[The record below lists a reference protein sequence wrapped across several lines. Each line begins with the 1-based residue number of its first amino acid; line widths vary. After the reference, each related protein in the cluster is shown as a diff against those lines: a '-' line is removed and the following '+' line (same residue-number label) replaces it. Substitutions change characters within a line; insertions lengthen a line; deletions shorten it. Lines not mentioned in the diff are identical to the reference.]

1 VVEFA
6 DALSPI
12 TERALPPTVTGAATG
27 ATTWLPDA
35 TPSVPLVV
43 GALPPV
49 PAAGAG
55 AVPVDAPLEVLSPT
69 TEMAL
74 PPTVTGAAIGATA
87 WVPETAPSVPSVVGA
102 EPAVGAAEPGA
113 ESAAGAVD
121 EPVDELSP
129 STEMPFPLR
138 VNGTAMGLMACVPD
152 SSPSPPLVVAPEPAA
167 GVAADVEPVVD
178 ALDELSP
185 STEIALPLT
194 FTGTLTGAD
203 TCVPETAPFAPF
215 VVADAGAEVVLVLD
229 GAVPVAASFDSLFPA
244 TDTAFPLTV
253 IGTVTETRA
262 WVPDAVP
269 LEPLVDAAGFGAA
282 VCAGAEASLLD
293 ESPSTEMPLPEMF
306 TGSVMSSSACVPD
319 AVPSSPDVSA
329 ACAATVL
336 KRAIPPPTSTPRSAR
351 FMMRFI
357 ALLPD

>member
-1 VVEFA
+1 VAEFV

-12 TERALPPTVTGAATG
+12 TEMALPPTVTGAATG

-35 TPSVPLVV
+35 RPSVPPVL
-43 GALPPV
+43 GAVPPV
-49 PAAGAG
+49 LADGVG
-55 AVPVDAPLEVLSPT
+55 AVPVDAPPEALFPR

-74 PPTVTGAAIGATA
+74 PPTVTGAAMGATTC
-87 WVPETAPSVPSVVGA
+87 VPETAPSVPSVVGTA
-102 EPAVGAAEPGA
+102 PVAP
-113 ESAAGAVD
+113 AAGAAV
-121 EPVDELSP
+121 EPVEEAVDQLSP
-129 STEMPFPLR
+129 STEMPFPLA
-138 VNGTAMGLMACVPD
+138 VIGTEIGRMACVPA

-167 GVAADVEPVVD
+167 GVAGEVEPVVD

-194 FTGTLTGAD
+194 FTGTATGAD
-203 TCVPETAPFAPF
+203 TCVPEAAASAPL
-215 VVADAGAEVVLVLD
+215 VVADVGTDVVLPPD
-229 GAVPVAASFDSLFPA
+229 GAAPVEASFDSLFPA

-253 IGTVTETRA
+253 IGTLTEARA

-282 VCAGAEASLLD
+282 VCAGVEALLLD
-293 ESPSTEMPLPEMF
+293 ESPSTEIPLPEMF